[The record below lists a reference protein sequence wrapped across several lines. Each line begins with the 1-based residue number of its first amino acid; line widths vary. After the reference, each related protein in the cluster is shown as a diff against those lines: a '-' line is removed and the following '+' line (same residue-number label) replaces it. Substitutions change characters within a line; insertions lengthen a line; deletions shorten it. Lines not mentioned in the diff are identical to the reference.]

1 MPWWGWTVT
10 AWAGLSLVVAVGFV
24 VALRAADRRRLPDE
38 APDDVP
44 AALDDVPDSPD
55 DVPDDPGEDPG
66 DPGDPDDDRPGPRP
80 PDGG

>member
-38 APDDVP
+38 ASDDVP
-44 AALDDVPDSPD
+44 HGPD
-55 DVPDDPGEDPG
+55 DVPDDPAEGPG
-66 DPGDPDDDRPGPRP
+66 DPGDPDDGQPPPRP